1 MLKPYPYWDSRQLGN
16 TFLLQRRNLKT
27 EVMLEANTSC
37 ISCLKKIM
45 LSSLKKEKK
54 TICNENMKSIH
65 LIFYNPNF
73 SFLRD
78 FVTAHAVVNVDN
90 AMLGRGLHW
99 YLVV

>member
-54 TICNENMKSIH
+54 QSAMKI
-65 LIFYNPNF
+65 
-73 SFLRD
+73 
-78 FVTAHAVVNVDN
+78 
-90 AMLGRGLHW
+90 
-99 YLVV
+99 